1 VEQTDWR
8 ETYHGFLWYDPFTDP
23 GGGIGANRVWSNLPS
38 LFVLRKPSDVSV
50 LPAGWVRPILVTIG
64 GVSSVVVVIAV
75 DGRYCRDSLLERATL
90 VRVYVG
96 DRGVVDG
103 RGRGGVIEL
112 VLVVEGR
119 NLE

>member
-1 VEQTDWR
+1 MEQIDWG
-8 ETYHGFLWYDPFTDP
+8 ETYHRFLRYDPFTDP
-23 GGGIGANRVWSNLPS
+23 GGTIGANRVCSNLPS
-38 LFVLRKPSDVSV
+38 LFALRKPRDVSF
-50 LPAGWVRPILVTIG
+50 LPVGWVRPILITIG
-64 GVSSVVVVIAV
+64 GVSSVVVVVAV
-75 DGRYCRDSLLERATL
+75 DGRDCGDSLLIYSTL